1 MKQIIENRKAFFDF
15 LIDEK
20 LEVGIVLSGS
30 EIKSIRLGKVNL
42 NDAYIIIK
50 NDEMFL
56 VGAYIA
62 TYEKTSN
69 FVLDQT
75 RTRKL
80 LAHKNQIKKFSRLTK
95 TKNYVIVPLNLY
107 LKDGLAKL
115 EIGLGKPKKLYDKR
129 QTLKERDLK
138 RDLERVMKHNKPNTS
153 FN

>member
-42 NDAYIIIK
+42 NDAYILIK

-80 LAHKNQIKKFSRLTK
+80 LAHKNQIQKFSRLTK

-107 LKDGLAKL
+107 LKDGLAKM
-115 EIGLGKPKKLYDKR
+115 EIG
-129 QTLKERDLK
+129 
-138 RDLERVMKHNKPNTS
+138 
-153 FN
+153 